1 MNLNTRI
8 TGPAGAWV
16 NSTVDIIASLYA
28 ELWYDVITDIEYES
42 RIKGWVNYFDVNISD
57 SWDKFLTKYT
67 DIILAF
73 NAISLEK
80 QISSLKKGGTIIIN
94 KKWLPKITSD
104 ISEFQILDLEI
115 SDKYD
120 NTYLLGIYALY
131 LNLDLDIILQKI
143 DTVFKRKW
151 DEIIEKNQN
160 IIKNI
165 FETYNIENKSLISL
179 VRVGDKKPMNY
190 GNKSLTEGSIAWW
203 LEFYAAYPMTPA
215 STVLSEVINSKKVIF
230 LQAEDE
236 IAVANAVLWASF
248 TWKRAMCGTSG
259 WGFALMTEAIS
270 FAVQAEFPMTLI
282 FAQRAWPSTGT
293 PTYQEQGDI
302 NFALN
307 PTFWDFDHVVLY
319 PSNLEEA
326 YYFGWLALNIAD
338 KYQTQVIILMDKQSA
353 ELHST
358 VWELKVPEI
367 DRWVILENPP
377 IDYKRFELTE
387 SGISPRVNVGTKNGD
402 FIATSYEHDE
412 YWATSEDSDLK
423 VAFTKKRFKKLE
435 NFFVREWIS
444 GFETINPTAK
454 KMIVTYS
461 FTRYTAEQFIKENP
475 EYWLIIIKVLK
486 PIDEALREEIIS
498 NNYEELIF
506 AESNYSGQLEKY
518 LTNELWLKYIPNLKL
533 SNLRKYDLFPFY
545 IEDFNELLNK

>member
-8 TGPAGAWV
+8 TGPAWAWV

-28 ELWYDVITDIEYES
+28 ELWYDLITDIEYES
-42 RIKGWVNYFDVNISD
+42 RIKWWVNYFDVNISD

-73 NAISLEK
+73 NAISLDK
-80 QISSLKKGGTIIIN
+80 QLPSLKKGWTIIVN
-94 KKWLPKITSD
+94 KKWLPKISSD
-104 ISEFQILDLEI
+104 VSSFQVLDLEI

-131 LNLDLDIILQKI
+131 LHLDLEIILEKI
-143 DTVFKRKW
+143 ATVFKRKW
-151 DEIIEKNQN
+151 DEIITKNQN
-160 IIKNI
+160 IITNI
-165 FETYNIENKSLISL
+165 FESYIIEKKSTISL
-179 VRVGDKKPMNY
+179 SRVSEKKPLNY
-190 GNKSLTEGSIAWW
+190 WNKSLTYWAIEWW
-203 LEFYAAYPMTPA
+203 LEFYSAYPMTPA
-215 STVLSEVINSKKVIF
+215 SSVLSEVINSKKIIY

-236 IAVANAVLWASF
+236 IAVANAVLGASF
-248 TWKRAMCGTSG
+248 TGKRAMCGTSG
-259 WGFALMTEAIS
+259 WGFALMSEAIS
-270 FAVQAEFPMTLI
+270 FAVQAEFPMTVI
-282 FAQRAWPSTGT
+282 FAQRAGPSTGT

-319 PSNLEEA
+319 PSNIEEA

-353 ELHST
+353 ELNATHGKLEIP
-358 VWELKVPEI
+358 VI
-367 DRWVILENPP
+367 DRWVLLDTPP
-377 IDYKRFELTE
+377 EDYKRYELTE

-423 VAFTKKRFKKLE
+423 VKFTQKRFKKLE
-435 NFFVREWIS
+435 NFFAREWIS
-444 GFETINPTAK
+444 GYETINPTAK
-454 KMIVTYS
+454 KIIITYS
-461 FTRYTAEQFIKENP
+461 FTRYTAEHFIKENP
-475 EYWLIIIKVLK
+475 EYGLIIIKVLK
-486 PIDEALREEIIS
+486 PIDEALRAEIIS
-498 NNYEELIF
+498 NKYEELIF
-506 AESNYSGQLEKY
+506 VESNYSGQLEKY
-518 LTNELWLKYIPNLKL
+518 LCNELGLKFIPNLKI
-533 SNLRKYDLFPFY
+533 SNIRKYDLFPFY